1 MRSSRE
7 RSRAGA
13 GDEMERGS
21 HRVAW
26 VHSPSPRDGIR
37 VRSGAYGSNDP
48 REGRSARRTF
58 TKRTSSPTIW
68 PAMKRILIVEDSIDL
83 AGGLR
88 RNLEVEGHRATISGT
103 AADAIET
110 ALRDAPDL
118 IVLDLGLPDR
128 DGYFVLEQLRARGCH
143 SPVLILSA
151 RGLEADKVKGFR
163 LGADD
168 YVTKPFGVV
177 ELMARIGAHLR
188 RAASESEP
196 LTNGVLGDDALRQ
209 RYALT
214 DRQIEVARLLAQG
227 LSNAEIADTLGL
239 STFTARNHT
248 EAVLLKLGA
257 STRARVGAILR
268 GQA

>member
-1 MRSSRE
+1 
-7 RSRAGA
+7 
-13 GDEMERGS
+13 
-21 HRVAW
+21 
-26 VHSPSPRDGIR
+26 
-37 VRSGAYGSNDP
+37 
-48 REGRSARRTF
+48 
-58 TKRTSSPTIW
+58 
-68 PAMKRILIVEDSIDL
+68 MKRILIVEDNADL
-83 AGGLR
+83 AGGLK
-88 RNLEVEGHRATISGT
+88 RNLEVEGHKCGVAGT
-103 AADAIET
+103 AAEAIE
-110 ALRDAPDL
+110 AAMRDAPDL

-128 DGYFVLEQLRARGCH
+128 DGYYVLEQLRGRGCN

-188 RAASESEP
+188 RAGTDEGVGA
-196 LTNGVLGDDALRQ
+196 NGALGDEALQQ
-209 RYALT
+209 RYGLT

-227 LSNAEIADTLGL
+227 LSNAEIAETLGL
-239 STFTARNHT
+239 STYTARNHT

>member
-1 MRSSRE
+1 
-7 RSRAGA
+7 
-13 GDEMERGS
+13 
-21 HRVAW
+21 
-26 VHSPSPRDGIR
+26 
-37 VRSGAYGSNDP
+37 
-48 REGRSARRTF
+48 
-58 TKRTSSPTIW
+58 
-68 PAMKRILIVEDSIDL
+68 MKRILIVEDNIDL
-83 AGGLR
+83 AGGLK
-88 RNLEVEGHRATISGT
+88 RNLEVEGHRATIAGT

-110 ALRDAPDL
+110 AMRDAPDL

-188 RAASESEP
+188 RASSDDDGV
-196 LTNGVLGDDALRQ
+196 TNGVLGDDALRQ
-209 RYALT
+209 RFSLT

-227 LSNAEIADTLGL
+227 LSNAEIAETLGL